1 MLSKLTFPLAAAL
14 LASISVTAQNVPPEA
29 TPFKMTGNIYLP
41 KKLPA
46 TPERVASL
54 KAPAGFTVS
63 KYAEGLDMPR
73 MLAVAP
79 NGDVYVSNR
88 VKGTI
93 TLIRDANKD
102 GKAEVMQ
109 QVAQKPHLHGLALKD
124 GKLYM
129 AAIRELYVADVKADG
144 TLGELKTLYTDLPD
158 AGQHANRTLQ
168 FGPDGKLYLSVGSTC
183 NACDEDNP
191 ENATLLQ
198 VNTDGSGRKVY
209 ATGLRNTIGFD
220 WHPST
225 KLLYGLDHGIDW
237 LGDEDQQEEF
247 NQIKEGSNYGWPS
260 IIADGKPYPA
270 NKPKSGET
278 YEQFDAKAVR
288 PLLLYK
294 AHSAPLGMVFN
305 RAAQF
310 PAEYRHDAFVTMHGS
325 WNRAQPSG
333 YKIVR
338 VRFNAQ
344 GQPQQFEDFVT
355 GWLVEN
361 DKSEFGRPCSIVQA
375 TDGSLLVS
383 DDDNG
388 VIYRVAYTGNSKAAP
403 KPAKKRS

>member
-1 MLSKLTFPLAAAL
+1 MTNTTSLLLATAL
-14 LASISVTAQNVPPEA
+14 LAGFSATAQNVPPEA
-29 TPFKMTGNIYLP
+29 TPFQMQGNIYLP

-46 TPERVASL
+46 TPERIASL

-63 KYAEGLDMPR
+63 AYAEGLDMPR
-73 MLAVAP
+73 MLALAP
-79 NGDVYVSNR
+79 NGDLYVSNR
-88 VKGTI
+88 VKGTVI
-93 TLIRDANKD
+93 LLRDANKD
-102 GKAEVMQ
+102 GKVELTK

-129 AAIRELYVADVKADG
+129 AAVRELYVADVQADG
-144 TLGELKTLYTDLPD
+144 SLSEPKLLYKDLPD

-198 VNTDGSGRKVY
+198 VNTDGSGRTVY

-220 WHPST
+220 WHPTT
-225 KLLYGLDHGIDW
+225 KALFGMDHGIDW
-237 LGDEDQQEEF
+237 LGDEDQQEEL
-247 NQIKEGSNYGWPS
+247 NQLKQGGHYGWPS

-270 NKPKSGET
+270 NKPKSGES

-294 AHSAPLGMVFN
+294 AHSAPLGLVFN
-305 RAAQF
+305 RSKQL
-310 PAEYRHDAFVTMHGS
+310 PAEYQNTAFVTMHGS

-338 VRFNAQ
+338 VRFNEQ

-361 DKSEFGRPCSIVQA
+361 DKSEFGRPCAIVQA
-375 TDGSLLVS
+375 PDGSLLVS

-388 VIYRVAYTGNSKAAP
+388 VIYRVAYTGGGKAV
-403 KPAKKRS
+403 KKEKKRG

>member
-1 MLSKLTFPLAAAL
+1 MTKAPLL
-14 LASISVTAQNVPPEA
+14 LATALFAGFSSATAQNVPPEA
-29 TPFKMTGNIYLP
+29 TPFQMQGNIYLP

-63 KYAEGLDMPR
+63 AYAEGLDMPR
-73 MLAVAP
+73 MLALAP
-79 NGDVYVSNR
+79 NGDLYVSNR
-88 VKGTI
+88 VKGTV
-93 TLIRDANKD
+93 TLLRDANQD
-102 GKAEVMQ
+102 GKVELTK

-129 AAIRELYVADVKADG
+129 AAVRELYVADVKADG
-144 TLGELKTLYTDLPD
+144 TLDELKTLYKDLPD

-198 VNTDGSGRKVY
+198 VNTDGSGRTVY

-220 WHPST
+220 WHPAT
-225 KLLYGLDHGIDW
+225 QALFGMDHGIDW
-237 LGDEDQQEEF
+237 LGDEDQQEEL
-247 NQIKEGSNYGWPS
+247 NQLKPGGNYGWPS

-278 YEQFDAKAVR
+278 YAQFDAKAVR

-294 AHSAPLGMVFN
+294 AHSAPLGLVFN
-305 RAAQF
+305 RSQ
-310 PAEYRHDAFVTMHGS
+310 
-325 WNRAQPSG
+325 
-333 YKIVR
+333 
-338 VRFNAQ
+338 
-344 GQPQQFEDFVT
+344 
-355 GWLVEN
+355 
-361 DKSEFGRPCSIVQA
+361 
-375 TDGSLLVS
+375 
-383 DDDNG
+383 
-388 VIYRVAYTGNSKAAP
+388 
-403 KPAKKRS
+403 

>member
-1 MLSKLTFPLAAAL
+1 MKTTALLAAAC
-14 LASISVTAQNVPPEA
+14 LAGNTTIAQNVPPEG

-41 KKLPA
+41 KKLPV
-46 TPERVASL
+46 TEERV
-54 KAPAGFTVS
+54 KALTVPAGFTVT

-73 MLAVAP
+73 MLALAP

-88 VKGTI
+88 VKGTV
-93 TLIRDANKD
+93 TLLRDANKD
-102 GKAEVMQ
+102 GKVETTK
-109 QVAQKPHLHGLALKD
+109 QVAQREHLHGLALKD
-124 GKLYM
+124 NKLYI
-129 AAIRELYVADVKADG
+129 AAVRELYVADMKADG
-144 TLGELKTLYTDLPD
+144 TLGELKTLYKDLPD
-158 AGQHANRTLQ
+158 AGQHANRTLN

-198 VNTDGSGRKVY
+198 INTDGSGRRVY

-220 WHPST
+220 WHPTT
-225 KLLYGLDHGIDW
+225 KVLFGMDHGIDW

-247 NQIKEGSNYGWPS
+247 NQIKEGANYGWPS

-270 NKPKSGET
+270 NKPKSGES

-294 AHSAPLGMVFN
+294 AHSAPLGLVFN
-305 RAAQF
+305 RSRQL
-310 PAEYRHDAFVTMHGS
+310 PAEYKNDAFVTMHGS

-338 VRFNAQ
+338 VHFNEQ

-355 GWLVEN
+355 GWLVEGG
-361 DKSEFGRPCSIVQA
+361 KSEFGRPCAIVQA
-375 TDGSLLVS
+375 NDGSLLVS

-388 VIYRVAYTGNSKAAP
+388 VIYRVAYAGNKAAP
-403 KPAKKRS
+403 KAKKGS

>member
-1 MLSKLTFPLAAAL
+1 MMKTTVLLAAAC
-14 LASISVTAQNVPPEA
+14 LAGFSTTAQNVPPEA
-29 TPFKMTGNIYLP
+29 TPFKMQGNIYLP
-41 KKLPA
+41 RKLPV
-46 TPERVASL
+46 TEERVAGL
-54 KAPAGFTVS
+54 RVPAGFTIT

-73 MLAVAP
+73 MLVVAP

-88 VKGTI
+88 VKGTV
-93 TLIRDANKD
+93 TLLRDANQD
-102 GKAEVMQ
+102 GKVELMR
-109 QVAQKPHLHGLALKD
+109 QVAQREHLHGLALRD

-129 AAIRELYVADVKADG
+129 AAVRELYVADVRTDG
-144 TLGELKTLYTDLPD
+144 TLGELKTLYKDLPD
-158 AGQHANRTLQ
+158 AGQHANRTLN

-191 ENATLLQ
+191 ENATLLEI
-198 VNTDGSGRKVY
+198 NTDGSGRRVY
-209 ATGLRNTIGFD
+209 ATGLRNTIGFA
-220 WHPST
+220 WHPTT
-225 KLLYGLDHGIDW
+225 KALFGMDHGIDW

-247 NQIKEGSNYGWPS
+247 NQIKEGANYGWPS
-260 IIADGKPYPA
+260 IMADGKPYPA
-270 NKPKSGET
+270 NKPKTGET
-278 YEQFDAKAVR
+278 YAQFDAKAVR

-294 AHSAPLGMVFN
+294 AHSAPLGLVFSTSQ
-305 RAAQF
+305 QF
-310 PAEYRHDAFVTMHGS
+310 PAEYRNDAFVTMHGS

-355 GWLVEN
+355 GWLTE
-361 DKSEFGRPCSIVQA
+361 DSKSEFGRPCSIVQA

-388 VIYRVAYTGNSKAAP
+388 VIYRVAYASAGQG
-403 KPAKKRS
+403 KKKLGARS

>member
-1 MLSKLTFPLAAAL
+1 MLSKLTFSLAATL
-14 LASISVTAQNVPPEA
+14 LFACSATAQNVPPEA
-29 TPFKMTGNIYLP
+29 TPFRMTGNIYLP

-46 TPERVASL
+46 TPERISSL

-63 KYAEGLDMPR
+63 AYAQGLDMPR

-88 VKGTI
+88 VKGTV
-93 TLIRDANKD
+93 TLIRDANQD

-129 AAIRELYVADVKADG
+129 AAIRELYVADVKPDG
-144 TLGELKTLYTDLPD
+144 SLSEPKMLYQDLPD

-168 FGPDGKLYLSVGSTC
+168 FGPDGQLYLSVGSTC

-198 VNTDGSGRKVY
+198 IKTDGSGRRVY
-209 ATGLRNTIGFD
+209 ARGLRNTIGFD
-220 WHPST
+220 WHPT
-225 KLLYGLDHGIDW
+225 TRQLYGLDHGIDW

-247 NQIKEGSNYGWPS
+247 NQIKEGGHYGWPS

-270 NKPKSGET
+270 NKPKSGDS
-278 YEQFDAKAVR
+278 YAQFDAKAVR

-294 AHSAPLGMVFN
+294 AHSAPLGLVFN
-305 RAAQF
+305 RGQQF
-310 PAEYRHDAFVTMHGS
+310 PAEFRHDAFVTMHGS

-338 VRFNAQ
+338 VRFNEQ

-355 GWLVEN
+355 GWLIEN

-375 TDGSLLVS
+375 PDGSLLVS

-388 VIYRVAYTGNSKAAP
+388 VIYRVAYTGRE
-403 KPAKKRS
+403 AKKPKKSS

>member
-1 MLSKLTFPLAAAL
+1 MRLLTLSLACLAATTT
-14 LASISVTAQNVPPEA
+14 IAQNVPPEA

-41 KKLPA
+41 SKLPVTDA
-46 TPERVASL
+46 RVASL
-54 KAPAGFTVS
+54 KVPAGFTVT
-63 KYAEGLDMPR
+63 KYVDGLDMPR

-102 GKAEVMQ
+102 GKAELTK
-109 QVAQKPHLHGLALKD
+109 QVAQRAHLHGLALKD
-124 GKLYM
+124 NKLYI
-129 AAIRELYVADVKADG
+129 AAIREVYVADVQKDG
-144 TLGELKTLYTDLPD
+144 TLGTLKTLYKDLPD
-158 AGQHANRTLQ
+158 AGQHANRTLH

-198 VNTDGSGRKVY
+198 INTDGSGRRVV
-209 ATGLRNTIGFD
+209 ARGLRNTIGFD
-220 WHPST
+220 WHPTT
-225 KLLYGLDHGIDW
+225 KALYGMDHGIDW

-247 NQIKEGSNYGWPS
+247 NQIKDGAHYGWPS
-260 IIADGKPYPA
+260 IIADGKHYPA
-270 NKPKSGET
+270 NKPKSGDS
-278 YEQFDAKAVR
+278 YEQFDAKTQR

-294 AHSAPLGMVFN
+294 AHSAPLGLIFYN
-305 RAAQF
+305 GAQF
-310 PAEYRHDAFVTMHGS
+310 PAEYKNDAFVTMHGS

-344 GQPQQFEDFVT
+344 GQPQQFEDFLT
-355 GWLVEN
+355 GFLVEN

-375 TDGSLLVS
+375 PDGALLVS

-388 VIYRVAYTGNSKAAP
+388 VIYRVAYTAST
-403 KPAKKRS
+403 KKS

>member
-1 MLSKLTFPLAAAL
+1 MKTTVLLVTIL
-14 LASISVTAQNVPPEA
+14 LAGFSTIAQNVPPEG
-29 TPFKMTGNIYLP
+29 TPFQMQGNIYLP

-46 TPERVASL
+46 TPERVATL
-54 KAPAGFTVS
+54 KAPSGFTVS
-63 KYAEGLDMPR
+63 KYAENLDMPR
-73 MLAVAP
+73 MLAQAP
-79 NGDVYVSNR
+79 NGDLYVSNR
-88 VKGTI
+88 VKGTV
-93 TLIRDANKD
+93 TLLRDANKD
-102 GKAEVMQ
+102 GKVETTK

-129 AAIRELYVADVKADG
+129 AAVRELYVADVKADG
-144 TLGELKTLYTDLPD
+144 TLGELKMLYKDLPD
-158 AGQHANRTLQ
+158 AGQHANRTLN

-191 ENATLLQ
+191 ENATLLE
-198 VNTDGSGRKVY
+198 VSTDGSGRRVY

-220 WHPST
+220 WHPTT
-225 KLLYGLDHGIDW
+225 KALFGMDHGIDW

-247 NQIKEGSNYGWPS
+247 NQLKAGANYGWPS

-294 AHSAPLGMVFN
+294 AHSAPLGLVFN
-305 RAAQF
+305 KAQQF
-310 PAEYRHDAFVTMHGS
+310 PKEYQNDAFVTMHGS

-338 VRFNAQ
+338 VHFNEQ

-355 GWLVEN
+355 GWLVE
-361 DKSEFGRPCSIVQA
+361 DGKSEFGRPCAIVQA

-388 VIYRVAYTGNSKAAP
+388 VIYRVAYAGDSKPSAKP
-403 KPAKKRS
+403 KKKS

>member
-1 MLSKLTFPLAAAL
+1 MRLLTLSAAFLVAFT
-14 LASISVTAQNVPPEA
+14 ATAQNVPPEA

-41 KKLPA
+41 SKVSA
-46 TPERVASL
+46 SDARVASL
-54 KAPAGFTVS
+54 KVPAGFTVT
-63 KYAEGLDMPR
+63 KYADGLDMPR
-73 MLAVAP
+73 MMAVAP

-88 VKGTI
+88 VKGTV

-102 GKAEVMQ
+102 GKAERVR
-109 QVAQKPHLHGLALKD
+109 QVAQREHLHGLALKD
-124 GKLYM
+124 NKLYI
-129 AAIRELYVADVKADG
+129 AAIREVYVADLQKDG
-144 TLGELKTLYTDLPD
+144 TLGSLKTLYKDLPD

-198 VNTDGSGRKVY
+198 INTDGSGRRVV

-220 WHPST
+220 WHPT
-225 KLLYGLDHGIDW
+225 THALYGMDHGIDW
-237 LGDEDQQEEF
+237 LGDEAQQEEF
-247 NQIKEGSNYGWPS
+247 NQIKAGANYGWPS
-260 IIADGKPYPA
+260 IIADGQHYPA

-278 YEQFDAKAVR
+278 YEQFDAKAQR

-294 AHSAPLGMVFN
+294 AHSAPLGLVFYTGP
-305 RAAQF
+305 QF
-310 PAEYRHDAFVTMHGS
+310 PAEYKNDAFVTMHGS

-344 GQPQQFEDFVT
+344 GQPQKFEDFLT
-355 GWLVEN
+355 GFLVES

-375 TDGSLLVS
+375 PDGALLVS

-388 VIYRVAYTGNSKAAP
+388 VIYRVAYK
-403 KPAKKRS
+403 

>member
-1 MLSKLTFPLAAAL
+1 MFPKLLLPFAAAL
-14 LASISVTAQNVPPEA
+14 VAGLTATAQNVPPAA
-29 TPFKMTGNIYLP
+29 TPFHMTGNIYLP
-41 KKLPA
+41 NKLPA
-46 TPERVASL
+46 TPERIASL
-54 KAPAGFTVS
+54 KAPVGFTIS

-73 MLAVAP
+73 MLAVSS

-88 VKGTI
+88 VKGTV
-93 TLIRDANKD
+93 TLVRDANKD

-129 AAIRELYVADVKADG
+129 AAIRELYVADVRPDG
-144 TLGELKTLYTDLPD
+144 TLGELKMLYNDLPD
-158 AGQHANRTLQ
+158 AGQHANRTLG

-198 VNTDGSGRKVY
+198 VNTDGSGRRVY
-209 ATGLRNTIGFD
+209 AQGLRNTIGFD
-220 WHPST
+220 WHPTT
-225 KLLYGLDHGIDW
+225 KQLYGLDHGIDW

-247 NQIKEGSNYGWPS
+247 NQIKEGGHYGWPS

-270 NKPKSGET
+270 NKPKSGDS

-305 RAAQF
+305 RGQQF
-310 PAEYRHDAFVTMHGS
+310 PQQYRNDAFVTMHGS

-338 VRFNAQ
+338 VHFDEQ
-344 GQPQQFEDFVT
+344 GKAQQFEDFVT

-375 TDGSLLVS
+375 SDGSLLVS

-388 VIYRVAYTGNSKAAP
+388 VIYRVAYAAKASEAT
-403 KPAKKRS
+403 KKTKKRS

>member
-1 MLSKLTFPLAAAL
+1 MTKAPLL
-14 LASISVTAQNVPPEA
+14 LATALFAGFTAATAQNVPPEA
-29 TPFKMTGNIYLP
+29 TPFQMQGNIYLP

-54 KAPAGFTVS
+54 KVPAGFTIS
-63 KYAEGLDMPR
+63 KYAEGLDAPR
-73 MLAVAP
+73 MLAQAP
-79 NGDVYVSNR
+79 NGDLYVSNR
-88 VKGTI
+88 VKGTV
-93 TLIRDANKD
+93 TLLRDVNRD
-102 GKAEVMQ
+102 GKVELTQ

-129 AAIRELYVADVKADG
+129 AAVRELYVADVKPDG
-144 TLGELKTLYTDLPD
+144 TLGELKTLYKDLPD

-168 FGPDGKLYLSVGSTC
+168 FGPDGQLYLSVGSTC

-198 VNTDGSGRKVY
+198 INTDGSGRRVF

-220 WHPST
+220 WHPT
-225 KLLYGLDHGIDW
+225 TNALFGMDHGVDW

-247 NQIKEGSNYGWPS
+247 NQLKQGANYGWPS
-260 IIADGKPYPA
+260 IVADGKPYPA
-270 NKPKSGET
+270 NKPKSGES
-278 YEQFDAKAVR
+278 YAQFDAKAVR

-294 AHSAPLGMVFN
+294 AHSAPLGLVFN
-305 RAAQF
+305 RSPQL
-310 PAEYRHDAFVTMHGS
+310 PSDYKNDAFVTMHGS

-338 VRFNAQ
+338 VRFNEQ
-344 GQPQQFEDFVT
+344 GQPQQFEDFAT

-361 DKSEFGRPCSIVQA
+361 DRAEFGRPCAIVQA
-375 TDGSLLVS
+375 ADGALLVS

-388 VIYRVAYTGNSKAAP
+388 VIYRIAYAGGGKASRRE
-403 KPAKKRS
+403 KKRG

>member
-1 MLSKLTFPLAAAL
+1 MTKAPLL
-14 LASISVTAQNVPPEA
+14 LATALFAGFSSATAQNVPPEA
-29 TPFKMTGNIYLP
+29 TPFQMQGNIYLP

-54 KAPAGFTVS
+54 KVPAGFTIS
-63 KYAEGLDMPR
+63 KYAEGLDAPR
-73 MLAVAP
+73 MLAQAP
-79 NGDVYVSNR
+79 NGDLYVSNR
-88 VKGTI
+88 VKGTV
-93 TLIRDANKD
+93 TLLRDANKD
-102 GKAEVMQ
+102 GKVELTK

-129 AAIRELYVADVKADG
+129 AAVRELYVADVKADG
-144 TLGELKTLYTDLPD
+144 TLGELKTLYKDLPD

-198 VNTDGSGRKVY
+198 VNTDGSGRTVY

-220 WHPST
+220 WHPTT
-225 KLLYGLDHGIDW
+225 KALFGMDHGIDW
-237 LGDEDQQEEF
+237 LGDEDQQEEL
-247 NQIKEGSNYGWPS
+247 NLLKPGGNYGWPS

-278 YEQFDAKAVR
+278 YAQFDAKAVR

-294 AHSAPLGMVFN
+294 AHSAPLGLVFN
-305 RAAQF
+305 RSQQL
-310 PAEYRHDAFVTMHGS
+310 PAEYQNTAFVTMHGS

-338 VRFNAQ
+338 VRFNEQ

-361 DKSEFGRPCSIVQA
+361 DKSEFGRPCAIVQA
-375 TDGSLLVS
+375 ADGSLLVS

-388 VIYRVAYTGNSKAAP
+388 VIYRVAYTGGGKAV
-403 KPAKKRS
+403 KKEKKRG